1 MNTNEI
7 LTGWEDYDNKK
18 KKGQD
23 ANFFSCTEEW
33 EVEYLIKKIKASNPK
48 IERSTIKA
56 AIQSCCRTVKA
67 PRPRKAFV
75 NCVMLI
81 LQ

>member
-7 LTGWEDYDNKK
+7 LTDWEDYDNKK

-33 EVEYLIKKIKASNPK
+33 EVEYLIKKIKAYNPHL
-48 IERSTIKA
+48 ERNNILG
-56 AIQSCCRTVKA
+56 AIQLCCRTVSA
-67 PRPRKAFV
+67 PHPRKAFV
-75 NCVMLI
+75 NCVLLR